1 MLTRAVLVAVVA
13 AVLAVMPVMTSSA
26 NAANGSGDPPDGW
39 GAVACS
45 QDPSPGCTLGAGS
58 GEVASNPGQAPSSTP
73 TGNGGG
79 DGGAAG
85 AQDTNP
91 VQCTYVRSDFQA
103 PPPTTSGVI
112 PADAGARPL
121 NAAEST
127 APASPQPGGAWYV
140 YQCSGDGQRD
150 AVFRDPVWIPDTA
163 AAVGPAAPSP
173 AALATQAENNL
184 RLAPP
189 LIHLSPTAQQLV
201 NLPTWLW
208 LDPQTWAAQS
218 ATATVPGISVTATAT
233 PFSVSWSMGDGSVL
247 TCTGPGTAYTPSA
260 NPMSGSPTCGY
271 TYRRS
276 SSGQPESAFTLTAT
290 VHWAV
295 TWAGG
300 GQGGTFADLSTTTA
314 VAVPVAES
322 QALNTH

>member
-1 MLTRAVLVAVVA
+1 MLTRT
-13 AVLAVMPVMTSSA
+13 VLAAFLATSIVIAPLAAAPASA
-26 NAANGSGDPPDGW
+26 AEGSGDPGPGW
-39 GAVACS
+39 GSVACS

-58 GEVASNPGQAPSSTP
+58 TGSSSGPGSAPSSSP
-73 TGNGGG
+73 IG
-79 DGGAAG
+79 DGGAGGGAAG
-85 AQDTNP
+85 TQDTNP

-103 PPPTTSGVI
+103 PPPTAGGVI
-112 PADAGARPL
+112 PADAGAQPL
-121 NAAEST
+121 NSAETT
-127 APASPQPGGAWYV
+127 ATASPQPGGAWYV
-140 YQCSGDGQRD
+140 YQCSGNGQRD

-163 AAVGPAAPSP
+163 AAGPAAASP

-189 LIHLSPTAQQLV
+189 LMHLSPTGQQLV

-208 LDPQTWAAQS
+208 LDAQTWAAQS

-233 PFSVSWSMGDGSVL
+233 PRSVSWSMGDGNIV
-247 TCTGPGTAYTPSA
+247 TCAGPGTAYVPSA
-260 NPMSGSPTCGY
+260 NPTSGSPTCGY

-276 SSGQPESAFTLTAT
+276 SSGQPAAAFTLTAT
-290 VHWAV
+290 VHWTV

-300 GQGGTFADLSTTTA
+300 GQGGTFADLATTTA
-314 VAVPVAES
+314 AAVSVAES